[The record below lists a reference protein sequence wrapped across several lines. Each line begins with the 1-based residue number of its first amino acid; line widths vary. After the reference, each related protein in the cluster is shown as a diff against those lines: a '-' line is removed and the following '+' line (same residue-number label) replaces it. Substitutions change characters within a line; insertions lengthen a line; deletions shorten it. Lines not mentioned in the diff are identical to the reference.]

1 MKKVLF
7 TLGLITLAVVGNS
20 FDKLDIEEQYLS
32 ADCFDEAIEYLE
44 ETEATLGFTLPQDQA
59 TDLMNV
65 WFASCYCLSSESR
78 FYACTDGMQ

>member
-78 FYACTDGMQ
+78 FYPCTDGMW

>member
-1 MKKVLF
+1 MKKVLL

-44 ETEATLGFTLPQDQA
+44 ETEEST
-59 TDLMNV
+59 NV
-65 WFASCYCLSSESR
+65 
-78 FYACTDGMQ
+78 